1 MEYKALI
8 SVLAQSLSIL
18 RPLQQL
24 WQLGDI
30 GRYPPRLIACE
41 QVRRRPPSG
50 LGLEIH
56 VSQRLTIV
64 VADDE
69 ETAVVFLDVPRRWEA
84 ARLVLHRRESGG
96 GGRCCKRPSYQQ
108 KDSTAGG
115 GGSLGAPS
123 TAAGGALTQ
132 RRRPHPLPS
141 GINYALELPLAR
153 ERVRRQ
159 ERASFAAYRPRQS
172 CADSAVGLT

>member
-69 ETAVVFLDVPRRWEA
+69 ATAVVFLDVPRRWEA
-84 ARLVLHRRESGG
+84 ARLVLHRRESW
-96 GGRCCKRPSYQQ
+96 RRALLQEAELPAKRQQ
-108 KDSTAGG
+108 PEV
-115 GGSLGAPS
+115 GARS
-123 TAAGGALTQ
+123 G
-132 RRRPHPLPS
+132 RRRL
-141 GINYALELPLAR
+141 L
-153 ERVRRQ
+153 Q
-159 ERASFAAYRPRQS
+159 
-172 CADSAVGLT
+172 VGR

>member
-30 GRYPPRLIACE
+30 GRYLPRLIACE

-69 ETAVVFLDVPRRWEA
+69 ATAVVFLDVPRRWEA
-84 ARLVLHRRESGG
+84 ARRVLHRWESGG

-108 KDSTAGG
+108 KDS
-115 GGSLGAPS
+115 S
-123 TAAGGALTQ
+123 
-132 RRRPHPLPS
+132 RRW
-141 GINYALELPLAR
+141 GLAR
-153 ERVRRQ
+153 GAVDCCRWGANSAPETAPASLWNQ
-159 ERASFAAYRPRQS
+159 LRA
-172 CADSAVGLT
+172 

>member
-56 VSQRLTIV
+56 VSQRLTVV

-69 ETAVVFLDVPRRWEA
+69 A
-84 ARLVLHRRESGG
+84 ASVLFF
-96 GGRCCKRPSYQQ
+96 
-108 KDSTAGG
+108 DI
-115 GGSLGAPS
+115 L
-123 TAAGGALTQ
+123 AAGSGERSFTRLGEIVSQ
-132 RRRPHPLPS
+132 RVPPVS
-141 GINYALELPLAR
+141 
-153 ERVRRQ
+153 
-159 ERASFAAYRPRQS
+159 
-172 CADSAVGLT
+172 